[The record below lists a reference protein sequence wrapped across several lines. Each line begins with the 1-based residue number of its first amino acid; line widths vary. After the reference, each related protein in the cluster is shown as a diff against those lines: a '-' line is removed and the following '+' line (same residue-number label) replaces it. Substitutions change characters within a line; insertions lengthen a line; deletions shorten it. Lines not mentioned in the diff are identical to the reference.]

1 MKDFSSELSF
11 KTARSSGAGG
21 QNVNKVET
29 MVTAR
34 WAVWDSRFFSEDEK
48 KLIFTKLKNKN

>member
-34 WAVWDSRFFSEDEK
+34 WAIWESKFFSHEEK
-48 KLIFTKLKNKN
+48 TDFRKTEK